1 MFSGTNNTGRPS
13 IPASPST
20 LGCGGGAAWIR
31 AKDQLLALLLGA
43 HPRCGSRL
51 APLAADA
58 LAHGGSLVPRLLWSF
73 VTETATNFVLGEAF
87 RPPNSR
93 PHAFSVSP
101 VLLALTRDPGGHERG
116 SMGAA
121 GVVRTWWVSPT
132 RWVDMVDWHY
142 RGCGGF
148 KWLAH
153 DCASGCSEEGRGGRR
168 GATASKKTEVVLWK
182 ARNSPGAC
190 DVNWKWFV
198 AGVVECEEP
207 EGDDESLVR
216 ERCGGMVGVVI
227 MSLVEVEPRNS
238 RVVVPI
244 SGEFNV
250 DENEVDVLSFSR
262 NDSSETLA
270 VVTKNYGS
278 TAARFILFD
287 VESSHKSKSLVIVS
301 ETRAVFPPGYVV
313 AEALSMK
320 RIGGCHCFIV
330 HGKPDVT
337 ERRRNLPEIVEVNEA
352 GVTTL
357 LIEGCSRPRS
367 LYRVSDSRFCVRF
380 DCGDSLCKMW
390 DCSGG
395 TTALV
400 MCVPGVQANFGV
412 CVAAAESGFIFTADG
427 HQLKGLDGVWALP
440 SKA

>member
-1 MFSGTNNTGRPS
+1 MHAND
-13 IPASPST
+13 ASASST
-20 LGCGGGAAWIR
+20 LRCGVAAWIR

-73 VTETATNFVLGEAF
+73 VTETATNFVLGEACKTS
-87 RPPNSR
+87 RGPHSR

-101 VLLALTRDPGGHERG
+101 VLLALTREPGGHEPQG
-116 SMGAA
+116 GIGAA
-121 GVVRTWWVSPT
+121 WVVKTWWVSAS
-132 RWVDMVDWHY
+132 RWVDKLNWYD
-142 RGCGGF
+142 RGCGGYR
-148 KWLAH
+148 WQMGRCH
-153 DCASGCSEEGRGGRR
+153 EET
-168 GATASKKTEVVLWK
+168 GANPEVVLWK

-190 DVNWKWFV
+190 DVNWRWFV
-198 AGVVECEEP
+198 AGVVECQAP

-216 ERCGGMVGVVI
+216 ER
-227 MSLVEVEPRNS
+227 
-238 RVVVPI
+238 VVVPI

-250 DENEVDVLSFSR
+250 GEYEVAVLSFLR
-262 NDSSETLA
+262 IDSSEMLA
-270 VVTKNYGS
+270 VVAKNYGS

-287 VESSHKSKSLVIVS
+287 VERAHKSKSLVISS

-320 RIGGCHCFIV
+320 RIGGSHCFIV
-330 HGKPDVT
+330 HGKPDVR

-352 GVTTL
+352 GVTRL
-357 LIEGCSRPRS
+357 LIEGRERPRS
-367 LYRVSDSRFCVRF
+367 LYRVSDSRFCVSLA
-380 DCGDSLCKMW
+380 CGDSLCKMW

-400 MCVPGVQANFGV
+400 MCVPGVCMPANYNF
-412 CVAAAESGFIFTADG
+412 CLAAAESGFIFTADG
-427 HQLKGLDGVWALP
+427 HQLKVIEASSGVVVLLLPLPEMRGLDGVWSLP
-440 SKA
+440 

>member
-13 IPASPST
+13 TPASPST
-20 LGCGGGAAWIR
+20 LRCGCGGVAAWIR

-73 VTETATNFVLGEAF
+73 VTETATNFVLGEACMTS
-87 RPPNSR
+87 RGPPHSR

-101 VLLALTRDPGGHERG
+101 VLLALTREPGGHERG
-116 SMGAA
+116 GIGAA
-121 GVVRTWWVSPT
+121 WAAKTWWVSAS
-132 RWVDMVDWHY
+132 RWQIGRCH
-142 RGCGGF
+142 
-148 KWLAH
+148 
-153 DCASGCSEEGRGGRR
+153 EET
-168 GATASKKTEVVLWK
+168 GANPEVVLWK

-198 AGVVECEEP
+198 AGVVECEAP
-207 EGDDESLVR
+207 QGDDESLVR

-227 MSLVEVEPRNS
+227 MSLAEVEPRDS

-244 SGEFNV
+244 SVEFNV
-250 DENEVDVLSFSR
+250 GEYEVAVLSFSR
-262 NDSSETLA
+262 NDSSEMLA
-270 VVTKNYGS
+270 VVVKKYGS
-278 TAARFILFD
+278 TAARFVLFD
-287 VESSHKSKSLVIVS
+287 VERAHKSKSLVIAS
-301 ETRAVFPPGYVV
+301 ETRALFPPGYVV

-320 RIGGCHCFIV
+320 RIGGSHCFIV
-330 HGKPDVT
+330 HGKPHVMG
-337 ERRRNLPEIVEVNEA
+337 RRSTLPEIVEVNEA
-352 GVTTL
+352 GVTRL
-357 LIEGCSRPRS
+357 LIEGCERPRS

-400 MCVPGVQANFGV
+400 MCVPGVYMPANHNF
-412 CVAAAESGFIFTADG
+412 CLAAAESGFIFTAAG
-427 HQLKGLDGVWALP
+427 HQLKVVEASSGVVVLLLPLPEMRGLDGVWALP
-440 SKA
+440 